1 MSKES
6 LTPYS
11 ELDATLKG
19 HAEVLKEC
27 LRENFAG
34 FYLVGSLA
42 TGGFDLTSD
51 IDFIVVTEWQLSNTE
66 VEEVQKAHIN
76 TCNQDTRWV
85 KHLEYSFFPKT
96 TLLKNSSPY
105 TEKGPNTAEDRD
117 LWYFNNGSKTI
128 EKSGHDNTLVTR
140 WTLRE
145 KSVVVLG
152 LKPATFMQEIEPND
166 LRREIRDDL
175 INWGKEVE
183 RFRSTHFNR
192 FHQAFF
198 VLNSC
203 RVLQD
208 LHEGRVTSKLDGV
221 KWAKGRL
228 DPKWIPL
235 IDFCWQERQDTSIS
249 IHQPADPEVFRQ
261 SMEFVGYTAKLG
273 REYQLPV
280 LVAITS
286 TIALQP

>member
-19 HAEVLKEC
+19 HAEALKEV
-27 LRENFAG
+27 LGENFTG
-34 FYLVGSLA
+34 FYLIGSLA
-42 TGGFDLTSD
+42 IGDFDLTSD
-51 IDFIVVTEWQLSNTE
+51 IDFIVVTNWQLSDTE
-66 VEEVQKAHIN
+66 VKEVQEAHTR
-76 TCNQDTRWV
+76 TCDQDTRWV
-85 KHLEYSFFPKT
+85 QHLEYSFFPVPM
-96 TLLKNSSPY
+96 LLRNSSRY

-117 LWYFNNGSKTI
+117 LWYFNNGSKII

-145 KSVVVLG
+145 KGVTVLG
-152 LKPATFMQEIEPND
+152 PEPATFVQRIEPNE

-175 INWGKEVE
+175 INWGKETAQ
-183 RFRSTHFNR
+183 FSSTHFNR

-203 RVLQD
+203 RVLQG
-208 LHEGRVTSKLDGV
+208 LNEGRVTSKLAGV
-221 KWAKGRL
+221 KWAKCYL
-228 DPKWIPL
+228 DPKWTPL

-249 IHQPADPEVFRQ
+249 IHQPADPEVFSQ
-261 SMEFVGYTAKLG
+261 AMEFVGYAASLG
-273 REYQLPV
+273 REYQLP
-280 LVAITS
+280 S
-286 TIALQP
+286 